1 MKRFSLLL
9 SALAIG
15 GWNLA
20 NPVQDGFVM
29 IACEHGTTLK
39 AIQEEYDEL
48 GGVTFAKEN
57 YAFIYDKNTGKPYM
71 WSQYDEALILFTGKR
86 KSDKALKIE
95 YESKLSKD
103 GKTIIGRTSET
114 WIGSKPDAPNGVRA
128 TSLEYYDLNKKTQTI
143 KEEGEKDVVN
153 KCLFFDLPR
162 EVDVILD
169 KEED

>member
-1 MKRFSLLL
+1 M

-71 WSQYDEALILFTGKR
+71 WSQYDEALILFTGE
-86 KSDKALKIE
+86 SDKELKIE

-103 GKTIIGRTSET
+103 GKTIIGRASET
-114 WIGSKPDAPNGVRA
+114 WIDSKPDAPNRVRA
-128 TSLEYYDLNKKTQTI
+128 TYLEYYDLNKKTQTI

-169 KEED
+169 EEKD